1 MPEPQGDTPGGPPR
15 RGDRRPTMTDVAQR
29 AGVSRALVSLVFRDA
44 PGASTATRERVFR
57 VAEEIG
63 YRPDSAARMLASSR
77 SKVLGVLL
85 TVRNPFHAD
94 MVESIYPVAEERG
107 YEILLSAASPTR
119 DERKAV
125 DALLGHRCEGLLL
138 LGPTLPTS
146 YIAELGRK
154 LPVVSLGRHFR
165 GIDVDSVH
173 TAEAKGVRQ
182 AIAHLVELGH
192 RSIAHIDGG
201 RGPGS
206 AERRKAYRAAMRK
219 HGLDDY
225 IRVLPGDQTEESG
238 SAMANVLLA
247 ERSAMPTA
255 VLAGNDRCALGFLDV
270 VWRAGLSVPGD
281 LSVVGYDDSHL
292 AHLSHIDLST
302 VRQDPD
308 RHAELAVR
316 CVVDRLDGTRDQAA
330 EFVLEPKLV
339 TRGTTGP
346 PGRSGIMRFA
356 SGGDGVET

>member
-1 MPEPQGDTPGGPPR
+1 MAEQQGDTETSGGPR

-44 PGASTATRERVFR
+44 PGASERTRERVFQ

-94 MVESIYPVAEERG
+94 MVESIYPVAERRG
-107 YEILLSAASPTR
+107 YEILLSAASPSR

-138 LGPTLPTS
+138 LGPTLPSS
-146 YIAELGRK
+146 YLAELGKK
-154 LPVVSLGRHFR
+154 LPVVALGRRFPSA
-165 GIDVDSVH
+165 DVDSVH
-173 TAEAKGVRQ
+173 TAEAKGVRE
-182 AIAHLVELGH
+182 AITHLVELGH

-206 AERRKAYRAAMRK
+206 AERRRAYRAAMRK
-219 HGLDDY
+219 HGLTEY

-238 SAMANVLLA
+238 SAQAKVLLA
-247 ERSAMPTA
+247 EGSRMPTA
-255 VLAGNDRCALGFLDV
+255 VLAGNDRCALGLLDA
-270 VWRAGLSVPGD
+270 VWREGLQVPGD

-308 RHAELAVR
+308 RHAALAVQ
-316 CVVDRLDGTRDQAA
+316 CVVDRLDGVRDGAE
-330 EFVLEPKLV
+330 EFVLDPKLV

-346 PGRSGIMRFA
+346 PRSSGIMSA
-356 SGGDGVET
+356 